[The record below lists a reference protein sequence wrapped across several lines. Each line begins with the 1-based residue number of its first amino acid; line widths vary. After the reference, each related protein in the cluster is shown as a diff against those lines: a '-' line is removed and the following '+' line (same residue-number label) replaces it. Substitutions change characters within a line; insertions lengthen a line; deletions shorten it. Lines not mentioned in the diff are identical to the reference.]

1 MKIAKNIFIII
12 LILVLVPI
20 LFSVYLYNSADMGV
34 PDMTLNVADQK
45 AVKEDGYLSYQKSA
59 LRQSE
64 SGLWELR
71 LSGTPQERGTAF
83 GVLAKDLL
91 YYQESVFVNQ
101 IRTIIPSDSYL
112 RFLRFFTVIFNR
124 NLGKYVPEEYRQEI
138 YAMSQF
144 CTAEFDAIGTPYER
158 QLNYHAAH
166 DIGHTMQEYMLVGC
180 SSFGVWNESSADST
194 LLIGRNFDFYVGD
207 DFAKNKLIMIV
218 NPDSGYRF
226 VSVGWAGMT
235 GVLSGMNDQG
245 LTVTLNAAK
254 GDLPTSAA
262 LPISLLAREIL
273 QYASTIEE
281 AYKIAE
287 GRSTFVSESL
297 LIGSAKD
304 GKAAIIEKT
313 PRRIALFETQGS
325 SLICTNHYQAEKFAN
340 DPQNIANIENS
351 DSPYRFA
358 RMKELL
364 SQYQPVSVD
373 EGASILRN
381 RFGMKN
387 QDIGIANEKTIN
399 QSIAH
404 HSVLFKPAKKQ
415 MWVSTA
421 PWQSG
426 EYVCYDLNDIFDKD
440 FSNELQTR
448 KAHLPADSVF
458 LKNDYPKLQTYRSGI
473 NTLKK
478 AISNPD
484 SAFRISD
491 SFVAMFVSSN
501 PNHYYVYNLLGDFYK
516 KYGNNKQADENWRK
530 ALTCEIPYQSQK
542 KEIQKKLNE

>member
-1 MKIAKNIFIII
+1 MKIAKYIFIS
-12 LILVLVPI
+12 ILVLISLPV
-20 LFSVYLYNSADMGV
+20 LFSVYLYNSADMGEPV
-34 PDMTLNVADQK
+34 MKVNVADQN
-45 AVKEDGYLSYQKSA
+45 AISENGYLSYHKSA
-59 LRQSE
+59 LRKSK

-71 LSGTPQERGTAF
+71 LSGSAQERGTAF

-144 CTAEFDAIGTPYER
+144 CTSEFNAIGTPYER

-180 SSFGVWNESSADST
+180 SSFGVWNESSSDST

-207 DFAKNKLIMIV
+207 DFAKNKLIMIIE
-218 NPDSGYRF
+218 PDSGYRF

-273 QYASTIEE
+273 QYASTIDE

-287 GRSTFVSESL
+287 SRSTFVSESL

-304 GKAAIIEKT
+304 GKAAVIEKT
-313 PRRIALFETQGS
+313 PRRIALFEPEGT
-325 SLICTNHYQAEKFAN
+325 SLICTNHYQSDEFVN
-340 DPQNIANIENS
+340 DPQNIANIANS

-358 RMKELL
+358 RMKELM
-364 SQYQPVSVD
+364 QEFQPVSVN

-381 RFGMKN
+381 RLGLHN

-404 HSVLFKPAKKQ
+404 HSVLFKPSKKQ

-426 EYVCYDLNDIFDKD
+426 EYVCYDLNDLFNKD
-440 FSNELQTR
+440 FSHELQVEEM
-448 KAHLPADSVF
+448 HIPADSVF
-458 LKNDYPKLQTYRSGI
+458 LKEDYSDLLTYRSGI
-473 NTLKK
+473 AALKK
-478 AISNPD
+478 AISDRD
-484 SAFRISD
+484 SAARID
-491 SFVAMFVSSN
+491 DTFVRKFVASN
-501 PNHYYVYNLLGDFYK
+501 PNHYYVYLLLGDFYK
-516 KYGNNKQADENWRK
+516 KYGEDRKADENWRK
-530 ALTCEIPYQSQK
+530 ALKCEIPYQSE
-542 KEIQKKLNE
+542 KEGIQKKLN